1 MGAKVEVGYGHTT
14 HCFLSQCNFCGKP
27 YDPRESWRT
36 AHSFSEKT
44 NSVMW
49 LLFCEECWEEMEKH
63 DKEVEE

>member
-36 AHSFSEKT
+36 VYSFSEKR
-44 NSVMW
+44 NGVVW
-49 LLFCEECWEEMEKH
+49 LLFCEECWEEMEKY